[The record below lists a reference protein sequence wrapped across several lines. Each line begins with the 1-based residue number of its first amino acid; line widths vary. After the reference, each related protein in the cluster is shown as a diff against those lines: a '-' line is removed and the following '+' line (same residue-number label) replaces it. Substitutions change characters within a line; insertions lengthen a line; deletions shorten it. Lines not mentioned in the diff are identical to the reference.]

1 MTPHRWRIALW
12 TATLLIGAW
21 FAWHARGALL
31 PFAFGAVIAYA
42 LTPIVDGLASVI
54 PARSHRGD
62 VMRRGLVVFVLYA
75 LTAGA
80 LFGAALVVVPLAADQ
95 TTQFADTL
103 PELVDRAREETD
115 SWLERYHSRVPVDV
129 QRRIEAIANDGTGSF
144 TTAAAAWMRTS
155 LSFVTQTLTVLL
167 TFIIVPI
174 WMFWALRDRHFVA
187 RNFKAAV
194 PPTIRPDV
202 ENVLAIADGLLG
214 RYIRGQLLLGA
225 VVGVSVGIALTLL
238 GVQLSVALGI
248 WAGVTELIPILGP
261 WIGAI
266 PGMIIILATDPSR
279 AVWVALVYFS
289 VQQLE
294 NNLLVPRIQGHAVD
308 IHPAMVIVLLA
319 VWGTV
324 FGFLGLLIAVPVT
337 AILRELFWY
346 LDRRFRG
353 ETAEDAFSLS
363 LVGRH
368 LLRRT
373 RRTHPAAPLAAL
385 TPVTDAKAPEPT
397 AELGP

>member
-1 MTPHRWRIALW
+1 MLW
-12 TATLLIGAW
+12 AATLLLVAW

-31 PFAFGAVIAYA
+31 PFAFGAVVAYA
-42 LTPIVDGLASVI
+42 LTPIVDRLAAVI
-54 PARSHRGD
+54 PARTHQGD
-62 VMRRGLVVFVLYA
+62 VIRRGLVVFVLYA
-75 LTAGA
+75 VAA
-80 LFGAALVVVPLAADQ
+80 ASLFGAAFLIVPLAADQ

-115 SWLERYHSRVPVDV
+115 SWLEHYHSRVPVDA
-129 QRRIEAIANDGTGSF
+129 QRRIDAIVSDATGSF
-144 TTAAAAWMRTS
+144 TTAAGAWMRS
-155 LSFVTQTLTVLL
+155 SIAFVTQTLTVLL
-167 TFIIVPI
+167 TFIVVPV

-187 RNFKAAV
+187 RNFKSAV

-202 ENVLAIADGLLG
+202 ENVLSIADGLLG
-214 RYIRGQLLLGA
+214 RYIRAQLLLGV
-225 VVGVSVGIALTLL
+225 VVGVAVGIALTLL
-238 GVQLSVALGI
+238 DVQLSVALGI

-261 WIGAI
+261 WIGAV

-279 AVWVALVYFS
+279 AVWVALVYLG

-319 VWGTV
+319 VWGTA

-353 ETAEDAFSLS
+353 ESPEDAFALS

-368 LLRRT
+368 LLRRS
-373 RRTHPAAPLAAL
+373 RRRHPAAPLAAL
-385 TPVTDAKAPEPT
+385 PPLTET
-397 AELGP
+397 AAGDRAGELGP